1 MCSEWK
7 FTQAESVSSVLFL
20 KNHNLPMPYA
30 LIVIRLER
38 FMRFKRHLMR
48 RERVLSAR
56 EWTEYRILSGTPFHF
71 FKLCPLSFLCVLLFV
86 CEEEED
92 LCDGE
97 SLDSH
102 AWRTR
107 AYGTVLA
114 ARVAFNMKNVS
125 VDFWVLISN

>member
-1 MCSEWK
+1 M
-7 FTQAESVSSVLFL
+7 
-20 KNHNLPMPYA
+20 
-30 LIVIRLER
+30 
-38 FMRFKRHLMR
+38 
-48 RERVLSAR
+48 
-56 EWTEYRILSGTPFHF
+56 
-71 FKLCPLSFLCVLLFV
+71 

-107 AYGTVLA
+107 AHGTVLA

-125 VDFWVLISN
+125 VDF